1 MPRPRPNGNNNLPG
15 KPPICPPLGGRL
27 FRRGMRSPRPTS
39 QFSLPQP
46 YPINVRARRALRIY
60 YLLFLIYYLNCPSPA
75 KPHPPHISPGILP
88 RPKNAPPG
96 RFCPAVR
103 ETRDLD
109 LRLPHRTAP
118 LDVACSLRPL
128 RLLRFPVPAA
138 GGGHLRSKLFSSPMV
153 HRSATSREIATKK
166 QPYVFRKAVPW
177 CTIGDSNPG
186 PTD

>member
-1 MPRPRPNGNNNLPG
+1 MRGCLPG
-15 KPPICPPLGGRL
+15 ICPPSSGAYRATSPQGGRL
-27 FRRGMRSPRPTS
+27 FRRDEVTPPYIAI
-39 QFSLPQP
+39 LPQSFLPRP

-75 KPHPPHISPGILP
+75 KPHPPHISPGTLP

-103 ETRDLD
+103 KTRDLD

-138 GGGHLRSKLFSSPMV
+138 ASC
-153 HRSATSREIATKK
+153 SRPRWCTCPQYLGKSQQKNTPQLLA
-166 QPYVFRKAVPW
+166 RCLLW
-177 CTIGDSNPG
+177 CTISE
-186 PTD
+186 